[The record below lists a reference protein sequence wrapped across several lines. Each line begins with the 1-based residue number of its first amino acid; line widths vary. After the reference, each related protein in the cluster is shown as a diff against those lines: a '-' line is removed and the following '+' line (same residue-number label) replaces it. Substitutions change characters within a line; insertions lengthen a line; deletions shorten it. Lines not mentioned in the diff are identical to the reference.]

1 MLCIIVIPPV
11 RACMR
16 DTECVHLCE
25 VQADMTIQARLLT
38 LQILGILSFDSHV
51 IVITF

>member
-1 MLCIIVIPPV
+1 MLCIFLTIKNTTC
-11 RACMR
+11 ACMR
-16 DTECVHLCE
+16 EYVHLCE

-38 LQILGILSFDSHV
+38 LPILGILSFDSQV